1 MRPVLVAVA
10 DDFSGASDEAGMLAQ
25 AGVASL
31 LVLDEGFEV
40 GEEWE
45 AVTIATRL
53 RALPVTEARAEAA
66 RLLQHAR
73 SLQPHMIQYKYCSTF
88 DSTPEGNIGAILD
101 VALDLLRLP
110 GAIVMPALPING
122 RATYLGY
129 HFVRGVPLSESPMRN
144 HPLNPM
150 TDANLVRW
158 LQQQTPRCVG
168 LLEHD
173 AVREGPR
180 AVRSRLE
187 RLWHSGT
194 PHVVVDCLDQRDVRT
209 IARAVADLP
218 FISGSS
224 ALAMELPAIWRRE
237 GLLGRRHGVQK
248 LLSRPASAPVLA
260 LAGSCAEQTL
270 GQVAAAE
277 ASGDAVLHVGGRALL
292 SHEPAD
298 MARELLPRVQR
309 ALAEQGA
316 VLVASSEA
324 PAERLESLHRAEA
337 AGLAAREFGLRIEGL
352 LAELARLAR
361 VELGV
366 RHFICAGGETS
377 GAIAQALGLQALEM
391 VRELAPGVPLCRA
404 LPGRDVTIALKGG
417 NFGGDGFFADAARMA
432 RRVDLHA

>member
-10 DDFSGASDEAGMLAQ
+10 DDFSGASDQAGMLAR

-40 GEEWE
+40 GEGWE
-45 AVTIATRL
+45 AVTVATRL
-53 RALPVTEARAEAA
+53 RALPVAEARAEAA

-88 DSTPEGNIGAILD
+88 DSTPAGNIGPVLD
-101 VALDLLRLP
+101 VALDVLRLP

-122 RATYLGY
+122 RTTYLGY
-129 HFVRGVPLSESPMRN
+129 HFVHGVPLSESPMRG

-150 TDANLVRW
+150 ADASLVRW
-158 LQQQTPRCVG
+158 LQQQTPRRVG
-168 LLEHD
+168 LVAHD
-173 AVREGPR
+173 ALRAGPS
-180 AVRSRLE
+180 AVRSRVE
-187 RLWHSGT
+187 QLWHSEI
-194 PHVVVDCLDQRDVRT
+194 PHAVLDCLDQRDVRT
-209 IARAVADLP
+209 IAQAVADLP

-237 GLLGRRHGVQK
+237 GLLGQRHGVQK
-248 LLSRPASAPVLA
+248 LLPRPASAPVLA

-270 GQVAAAE
+270 RQVAAAE
-277 ASGDAVLHVGGRALL
+277 ASGDAVLRVGGRTLL

-309 ALAEQGA
+309 ALAERGA
-316 VLVASSEA
+316 VVVASSEE
-324 PAERLESLHRAEA
+324 PTERLASLRRAEE
-337 AGLAAREFGLRIEGL
+337 AGLPAREFGLRIERL
-352 LAELARLAR
+352 LAELAHLAR
-361 VELGV
+361 MELGV

-404 LPGRDVTIALKGG
+404 LPGRDVAIALKGG

-432 RRVDLHA
+432 RRVKLGG

>member
-10 DDFSGASDEAGMLAQ
+10 DDFSGASDQAGMLAR

-31 LVLDEGFEV
+31 LVLDESFEV

-45 AVTIATRL
+45 TLTVATRL
-53 RALPVTEARAEAA
+53 RALPVSEARAEAA
-66 RLLQHAR
+66 RLLQRAR

-88 DSTPEGNIGAILD
+88 DSTPGGNIGPVLD
-101 VALDLLRLP
+101 VALDVLCLP

-122 RATYLGY
+122 RTTYLGY
-129 HFVRGVPLSESPMRN
+129 HFVRGVPLSESPLRH

-158 LQQQTPRCVG
+158 LQQQTRWDVG
-168 LLEHD
+168 LVDQGCLR
-173 AVREGPR
+173 AGPR

-187 RLWHSGT
+187 ALWQAGT
-194 PHVVVDCLDQRDVRT
+194 PHVVMDCLDQRDVRT

-237 GLLGRRHGVQK
+237 GLLGQRHGVQK
-248 LLSRPASAPVLA
+248 LLPRPASAPVLA

-270 GQVAAAE
+270 RQVAAAE
-277 ASGDAVLHVGGRALL
+277 ASGDAVVRVDVRTLVE
-292 SHEPAD
+292 HEPAD
-298 MARELLPRVQR
+298 MARGLLPRMHR
-309 ALAEQGA
+309 ALAERGA
-316 VLVASSEA
+316 VVVASSEE
-324 PAERLESLHRAEA
+324 PTERLTSLGRAEA
-337 AGLAAREFGLRIEGL
+337 AGLPAREFGLRIERV
-352 LAELARLAR
+352 LAELARRAH
-361 VELGV
+361 VDWGV

-404 LPGRDVTIALKGG
+404 LPGRNVAIALKGG
-417 NFGGDGFFADAARMA
+417 NFGGDGFLADAAQLA
-432 RRVDLHA
+432 RRVPLGT